1 LGREKSYSPSQQFVL
16 LRRLQVEI
24 NSLGEEQMEALSL
37 ATTRGMTVD
46 EAEEYDDRHDRI
58 MKLVKKVAKLKGAE

>member
-1 LGREKSYSPSQQFVL
+1 LGREKSYSLSQRLAV
-16 LRRLQVEI
+16 LRRLQLEI

-58 MKLVKKVAKLKGAE
+58 MKLVKKVANLKGER